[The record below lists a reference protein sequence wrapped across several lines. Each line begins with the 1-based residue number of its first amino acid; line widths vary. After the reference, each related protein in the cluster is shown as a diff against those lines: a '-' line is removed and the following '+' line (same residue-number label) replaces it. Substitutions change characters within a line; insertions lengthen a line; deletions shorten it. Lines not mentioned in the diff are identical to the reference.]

1 MQAVQAAG
9 FSRLYAVYK
18 NYPAHPMCSHRA
30 RLVLD
35 VPEQCCGVC
44 LSTLTDRGSASC
56 SRVLTVAGTV
66 LDRGRNTRA
75 RPTSIS
81 RPPYGAQEFLVA
93 TAGAHA
99 IRCRTPAAPTLWTA
113 PPWVRRK
120 IKEGR
125 KGWKTSETLR
135 KLSAGWRSHP
145 QGAAPPA
152 IGKTLAEI
160 AEIGGMGRPAAV
172 PNRGYRSAV
181 TNVPVSSVFSSN
193 VFNGLASPRRS
204 SSGPEPGV
212 IALSHLRNRTVT
224 CAS

>member
-75 RPTSIS
+75 RPTSNLPASIRCTGIPGRHS
-81 RPPYGAQEFLVA
+81 RRTRNPVSHSRRADSLDGAPLGAPQNQGGAERLENVGNPPEAVSRVAVSPPGCGAAGERQDTGGNCGNWRNGPAGCCPQPWIPVGGDQRSGLQCFFVQWFQRLGVA
-93 TAGAHA
+93 QAIILRAGA
-99 IRCRTPAAPTLWTA
+99 RC
-113 PPWVRRK
+113 
-120 IKEGR
+120 
-125 KGWKTSETLR
+125 
-135 KLSAGWRSHP
+135 H
-145 QGAAPPA
+145 
-152 IGKTLAEI
+152 
-160 AEIGGMGRPAAV
+160 
-172 PNRGYRSAV
+172 
-181 TNVPVSSVFSSN
+181 
-193 VFNGLASPRRS
+193 
-204 SSGPEPGV
+204 
-212 IALSHLRNRTVT
+212 RTVT
-224 CAS
+224 SS